1 LREKENIH
9 GLMEDTMMVN
19 GLVIKG
25 KL

>member
-1 LREKENIH
+1 LREKESIH

-25 KL
+25 NT